1 MQNLGIAKGDDLI
14 MCFAYTNILHFEFC
28 IPHFIL
34 GKDDPMSDAQKKQN
48 FLQGTA
54 LLAMATAIVKIIG
67 AFYKIPLNA
76 IIGEKGFGYFNTA
89 YEIYNVLLMISTAGL
104 PVAMSR
110 MISQAS
116 SLKHYN
122 QVRRIYN
129 TARGIFLALGITGT
143 LLMTLFCRQL
153 AAFQNQP
160 DAWAAIGFLGP
171 CVLLIC
177 VMSTFRGFFQ
187 GQSNMLPTSISQVIE
202 AIVKLIV
209 GIAAAY
215 LLLKT
220 TGSVA
225 LAAGGAILGVT
236 ASCLV
241 SAFYLFGCFRKVYP
255 DLPQTSEEPR
265 SFSNTAKGLMIIAI
279 PITLGSAGLQ
289 LLTMLETKIYMGR
302 LLEFYTQAAADTMR
316 GIYGMTQ
323 TIFNMPCAFITPITI
338 SIIPAITAQLTTD
351 NALEAKATEES
362 AIRITGLISMPCA
375 FGLGLLAQPVT
386 ALLGGY
392 TGDNLVLAA
401 RLMTILGFSIMFNAV
416 VLVTTAIMQAH
427 GHASRPVVN
436 MLIGG
441 ILKLAAVFLL
451 TGNPNI
457 GIVGTPVGTLLCYL
471 AISVLNIVSI
481 RSLLPHP
488 PAIVKNLI
496 RTFLAALIMGIF
508 VFLAFTGL
516 KAVGIGSRLILCGLP
531 IAVGVAAYAIAA
543 VKIKVVTR
551 EDCLLLPKGEKIA
564 KLLKL

>member
-1 MQNLGIAKGDDLI
+1 
-14 MCFAYTNILHFEFC
+14 
-28 IPHFIL
+28 
-34 GKDDPMSDAQKKQN
+34 MSDAQKKQN
-48 FLQGTA
+48 FLHGTA
-54 LLAMATAIVKIIG
+54 LLAMATAIVKVIG
-67 AFYKIPLNA
+67 ALYKIPLNA
-76 IIGEKGFGYFNTA
+76 IIGEQGFGYFNTA

-116 SLKHYN
+116 SLGHYN

-129 TARGIFLALGITGT
+129 TARGIFLGLGITGT
-143 LLMTLFCRQL
+143 LLMTVFCRQL

-187 GQSNMLPTSISQVIE
+187 GQSNMLPTSISQVLE
-202 AIVKLIV
+202 AVVKLIV
-209 GIAAAY
+209 GIVAA
-215 LLLKT
+215 LVLLKS
-220 TGSVA
+220 TGSIP

-236 ASCLV
+236 ASCLASSV
-241 SAFYLFGCFRKVYP
+241 YLFGCFRKVYP
-255 DLPQTSEEPR
+255 HMPRTEEAPKT
-265 SFSNTAKGLMIIAI
+265 FSDTAKGLLIIAI

-302 LLEFYTQAAADTMR
+302 LLEFYSQAQADTMR

-338 SIIPAITAQLTTD
+338 SIIPAITAQLTTCND
-351 NALEAKATEES
+351 AEAKATEES
-362 AIRITGLISMPCA
+362 AARITGLISMPCA
-375 FGLGLLAQPVT
+375 FGLGVLAEPVT

-392 TGDNLVLAA
+392 TGDNLVLAGK
-401 RLMTILGFSIMFNAV
+401 LMTILGFSIMFNAV

-427 GHASRPVVN
+427 GHAGRPVIN

-441 ILKLAAVFLL
+441 LLKLAAVFIL
-451 TGNPNI
+451 TGNPDI

-471 AISVLNIVSI
+471 AISALNLYSI
-481 RSLLPHP
+481 RTLLEHP
-488 PAIVKNLI
+488 PAILKNI
-496 RTFLAALIMGIF
+496 IKPFLAAAIMGAM
-508 VFLAFTGL
+508 VYGALLGL
-516 KAVGIGSRLILCGLP
+516 KALGITSRLILCGVP
-531 IAVGVAAYAIAA
+531 IMVGVAVYLMAA

-551 EDCLLLPKGEKIA
+551 EDCLLLPKGAKIA

>member
-1 MQNLGIAKGDDLI
+1 
-14 MCFAYTNILHFEFC
+14 
-28 IPHFIL
+28 
-34 GKDDPMSDAQKKQN
+34 MSDAQKKQN

-54 LLAMATAIVKIIG
+54 LLAMATAIVKVIG
-67 AFYKIPLNA
+67 ALYKIPLNA
-76 IIGEKGFGYFNTA
+76 IIGTQGFGYFNTA

-122 QVRRIYN
+122 QVRRIYH
-129 TARGIFLALGITGT
+129 TARGIFLGLGITGT

-153 AAFQNQP
+153 AQFQNQP

-177 VMSTFRGFFQ
+177 IMSTFRGFFQ
-187 GQSNMLPTSISQVIE
+187 GQSNMLPTSISQVLE

-209 GIAAAY
+209 GIVAAY
-215 LLLKT
+215 VLLKT

-236 ASCLV
+236 MSCLV
-241 SAFYLFGCFRKVYP
+241 SSLYLFGCFRKVYP
-255 DLPQTSEEPR
+255 QLPQTQEEPR
-265 SFSNTAKGLMIIAI
+265 SYSDTAKGLLIIAI

-289 LLTMLETKIYMGR
+289 FLTMLETKIYMGR
-302 LLEFYTQAAADTMR
+302 LLEFYSQSAADNMR

-338 SIIPAITAQLTTD
+338 SIIPAITAQLTTCKE
-351 NALEAKATEES
+351 AEAKETEES
-362 AIRITGLISMPCA
+362 AVRITGLISMPCA
-375 FGLGLLAQPVT
+375 FGLGLLAEPVT

-392 TGDNLVLAA
+392 SGDNLALATK
-401 RLMTILGFSIMFNAV
+401 LMTILGFSIMFNAV

-427 GHASRPVVN
+427 GHAGRPVIN

-441 ILKLAAVFLL
+441 VLKLAAVYIL
-451 TGNPNI
+451 TGNRNI
-457 GIVGTPVGTLLCYL
+457 GIVGTPVGTLLCYV
-471 AISVLNIVSI
+471 AIAILNIYSI
-481 RSLLPHP
+481 RTLLAHP
-488 PAIVKNLI
+488 PAIVRNLA
-496 RTFLAALIMGIF
+496 RPFFASVVMGIF
-508 VFLAFTGL
+508 VFASFTGL
-516 KAVGIGSRLILCGLP
+516 KMLGITSRLILCALP
-531 IAVGVAAYAIAA
+531 IVIGVLVYVVAA

>member
-1 MQNLGIAKGDDLI
+1 
-14 MCFAYTNILHFEFC
+14 
-28 IPHFIL
+28 
-34 GKDDPMSDAQKKQN
+34 MSDAQKKQN

-116 SLKHYN
+116 SLKSYN

-153 AAFQNQP
+153 AEFQNQP

-255 DLPQTSEEPR
+255 DLPQTREEPR
-265 SFSNTAKGLMIIAI
+265 SFGDTAKGLMIIAI

-289 LLTMLETKIYMGR
+289 FLTMLETKIYMGR

-338 SIIPAITAQLTTD
+338 SIIPAITAQLTTCKE
-351 NALEAKATEES
+351 LEAKATEES

-392 TGDNLVLAA
+392 TGDNLVLAT
-401 RLMTILGFSIMFNAV
+401 RLMTVLGFSIMFNAV

-441 ILKLAAVFLL
+441 ILKLAAVFVL

-471 AISVLNIVSI
+471 AISVLNIFSI

-488 PAIVKNLI
+488 PAILKNLI
-496 RTFLAALIMGIF
+496 RTFLAAVIMGIF

-516 KAVGIGSRLILCGLP
+516 KTVGISSRLILCGLP
-531 IAVGVAAYAIAA
+531 IAVGVVAYVIAA

>member
-1 MQNLGIAKGDDLI
+1 MR
-14 MCFAYTNILHFEFC
+14 FAHTVILHFEFC

-34 GKDDPMSDAQKKQN
+34 GKDDSMSDAQKKQN

-202 AIVKLIV
+202 AVVKLIV

-215 LLLKT
+215 LLLKS

-236 ASCLV
+236 VSCLV

-255 DLPQTSEEPR
+255 DLPQTREEPR
-265 SFSNTAKGLMIIAI
+265 SFADTAKGLMVIAI

-338 SIIPAITAQLTTD
+338 SIIPAITAQLTTCND
-351 NALEAKATEES
+351 LEAKATEES

-386 ALLGGY
+386 ALLGRY
-392 TGDNLVLAA
+392 TGDNLILAT
-401 RLMTILGFSIMFNAV
+401 RLMTVLGFSIMFNAL

-427 GHASRPVVN
+427 GHASRPVIN

-441 ILKLAAVFLL
+441 VLKLAAVFLL
-451 TGNPNI
+451 TGNPAI

-471 AISVLNIVSI
+471 AISVLNIFSI

-488 PAIVKNLI
+488 PAIVKNLV

-516 KAVGIGSRLILCGLP
+516 KLAGISSRLILCGLP
-531 IAVGVAAYAIAA
+531 IAVGVAAYAFAA

>member
-1 MQNLGIAKGDDLI
+1 
-14 MCFAYTNILHFEFC
+14 
-28 IPHFIL
+28 
-34 GKDDPMSDAQKKQN
+34 MSDAQKKQN

-129 TARGIFLALGITGT
+129 TARGIFLGLGITGT
-143 LLMTLFCRQL
+143 LLMTFFCRQL

-177 VMSTFRGFFQ
+177 IMSTFRGFFQ

-209 GIAAAY
+209 GIAAAW
-215 LLLKT
+215 LLLKS

-241 SAFYLFGCFRKVYP
+241 SSFYLFGCFRKVYP
-255 DLPQTSEEPR
+255 SLPVTAEEPR
-265 SFSNTAKGLMIIAI
+265 SFADTAKGLMIIAI

-302 LLEFYTQAAADTMR
+302 LLEFYTQGAADTMR

-338 SIIPAITAQLTTD
+338 SIIPAITAQLTTCHE
-351 NALEAKATEES
+351 LEAKATEES

-392 TGDNLVLAA
+392 TGDNLVLATK
-401 RLMTILGFSIMFNAV
+401 LMTILGFSIMFNAV

-427 GHASRPVVN
+427 GHATRPVIN

-441 ILKLAAVFLL
+441 VLKLAAVFML
-451 TGNPNI
+451 TGNPNV

-471 AISVLNIVSI
+471 AISVLNIYSI
-481 RSLLPHP
+481 RTLLDHP
-488 PAIVKNLI
+488 PAILKNLI
-496 RTFLAALIMGIF
+496 RTFLAALIMGVF
-508 VFLAFTGL
+508 VFAAFTGL
-516 KAVGIGSRLILCGLP
+516 KTIGITSRLILCGAP
-531 IAVGVAAYAIAA
+531 IAVGVLTYAIAA

>member
-1 MQNLGIAKGDDLI
+1 
-14 MCFAYTNILHFEFC
+14 
-28 IPHFIL
+28 
-34 GKDDPMSDAQKKQN
+34 MSDAQKKQN

-153 AAFQNQP
+153 ATFQNQP

-202 AIVKLIV
+202 AIVKLII
-209 GIAAAY
+209 GIGAAY

-225 LAAGGAILGVT
+225 MAAGGAILGVT

-241 SAFYLFGCFRKVYP
+241 SSFYLFGCFRKVYP
-255 DLPQTSEEPR
+255 DLPQTREEPR
-265 SFSNTAKGLMIIAI
+265 SFSHTAKGLMIIAI

-289 LLTMLETKIYMGR
+289 FLTMLETKIYMGR

-338 SIIPAITAQLTTD
+338 SIIPAITAQLTTGKD
-351 NALEAKATEES
+351 LEAKATEES

-392 TGDNLVLAA
+392 TGDNLVLAT

-427 GHASRPVVN
+427 GHASRPVMN

-441 ILKLAAVFLL
+441 VLKLVAVFIL
-451 TGNPNI
+451 TGSPNI

-471 AISVLNIVSI
+471 AISVLNIFSI
-481 RSLLPHP
+481 RTLLPHP
-488 PAIVKNLI
+488 PAIVKNLA
-496 RTFLAALIMGIF
+496 RTFLAALTMGIF

-516 KAVGIGSRLILCGLP
+516 KSIGISSRLILCGLP
-531 IAVGVAAYAIAA
+531 IAVGVAAYALAA

>member
-1 MQNLGIAKGDDLI
+1 MR
-14 MCFAYTNILHFEFC
+14 FAHTIILHFEFC
-28 IPHFIL
+28 IQHFIL
-34 GKDDPMSDAQKKQN
+34 GKDDSMSDAQKKQN

-54 LLAMATAIVKIIG
+54 LLAMATAIVKVIG

-116 SLKHYN
+116 SLKHCN
-122 QVRRIYN
+122 QVRRVYN

-160 DAWAAIGFLGP
+160 DAWAAIGCLGP

-177 VMSTFRGFFQ
+177 IMSTFRGFFQ

-202 AIVKLIV
+202 AVVKLIV
-209 GIAAAY
+209 GIAAAWI
-215 LLLKT
+215 LLKT
-220 TGSVA
+220 TSSVA

-241 SAFYLFGCFRKVYP
+241 SSFYLFGCFRKVYP

-265 SFSNTAKGLMIIAI
+265 SFADTAKGLMIIAI

-289 LLTMLETKIYMGR
+289 FLTMLETKIYMGR
-302 LLEFYTQAAADTMR
+302 LLEFYTQSAADTMR

-338 SIIPAITAQLTTD
+338 SIIPAITAQLTTCKD
-351 NALEAKATEES
+351 LEAKATEES

-392 TGDNLVLAA
+392 TGDNLVLATK
-401 RLMTILGFSIMFNAV
+401 LMTVLGFSIMFNAV

-427 GHASRPVVN
+427 GHATRPVIN

-441 ILKLAAVFLL
+441 MLKLAAVFIL

-471 AISVLNIVSI
+471 AIAALNIYSI
-481 RSLLPHP
+481 RTLLEHP
-488 PAIVKNLI
+488 PAILKNLL
-496 RTFLAALIMGIF
+496 RTFLAAVVMGIF
-508 VFLAFTGL
+508 VFAAFTGL
-516 KAVGIGSRLILCGLP
+516 KMIGISSRIILCGAP
-531 IAVGVAAYAIAA
+531 IAVGVVAYALAA

-564 KLLKL
+564 RLLKL

>member
-1 MQNLGIAKGDDLI
+1 
-14 MCFAYTNILHFEFC
+14 
-28 IPHFIL
+28 
-34 GKDDPMSDAQKKQN
+34 MSNAERKQN

-177 VMSTFRGFFQ
+177 IMSTFRGFFQ

-202 AIVKLIV
+202 AVVKLIV
-209 GIAAAY
+209 GIAAAW
-215 LLLKT
+215 LLLKS

-225 LAAGGAILGVT
+225 MAAGGAILGVT
-236 ASCLV
+236 MSCLV
-241 SAFYLFGCFRKVYP
+241 SSFYLFGCFRKVYP
-255 DLPQTSEEPR
+255 QMPATSDEPR
-265 SFSNTAKGLMIIAI
+265 TFGDTAKGLMVIAI

-289 LLTMLETKIYMGR
+289 FLTMLETKIYMGR
-302 LLEFYTQAAADTMR
+302 LLEFYTQSAADTMR

-338 SIIPAITAQLTTD
+338 SIIPAITAQLTTCRD
-351 NALEAKATEES
+351 LEAKATEES

-392 TGDNLVLAA
+392 TGDNLVLATK
-401 RLMTILGFSIMFNAV
+401 LMTILGFSIMFNAV

-427 GHASRPVVN
+427 GYASRPVIN

-441 ILKLAAVFLL
+441 VVKLAAVFLL

-471 AISVLNIVSI
+471 AISVLNIYSI
-481 RSLLPHP
+481 RTLLNHP
-488 PAIVKNLI
+488 PAILKNLI
-496 RTFLAALIMGIF
+496 RTFLAAAIMGIF
-508 VFLAFTGL
+508 VFAAFTGL
-516 KAVGIGSRLILCGLP
+516 KMAGITSRLILCGAP
-531 IAVGVAAYAIAA
+531 IAVGVIAYVLAA

>member
-1 MQNLGIAKGDDLI
+1 
-14 MCFAYTNILHFEFC
+14 
-28 IPHFIL
+28 
-34 GKDDPMSDAQKKQN
+34 MSDAQKKQN

-54 LLAMATAIVKIIG
+54 LLAMATAIVKVIG
-67 AFYKIPLNA
+67 ALYKIPLNA
-76 IIGEKGFGYFNTA
+76 IIGEQGFGYFNTA

-129 TARGIFLALGITGT
+129 TARGIFLGLGITGT

-153 AAFQNQP
+153 AQFQNQP
-160 DAWAAIGFLGP
+160 DAWAAIGCLGP

-187 GQSNMLPTSISQVIE
+187 GQSNMLPTSISQVLE
-202 AIVKLIV
+202 AVVKLIV
-209 GIAAAY
+209 GIVAA
-215 LLLKT
+215 LILLKA

-241 SAFYLFGCFRKVYP
+241 SSVYLFGCFRKVYP
-255 DLPQTSEEPR
+255 NLPQTREEPR
-265 SFSNTAKGLMIIAI
+265 SFADTARGLLIIAI

-289 LLTMLETKIYMGR
+289 FLTMLETKIYMGR
-302 LLEFYTQAAADTMR
+302 LLLFHSQAAADTMR

-338 SIIPAITAQLTTD
+338 SIIPAITAQLTTCRD
-351 NALEAKATEES
+351 QEAKEIEES
-362 AIRITGLISMPCA
+362 AARITGLISMPCA
-375 FGLGLLAQPVT
+375 FGLGLLAEPVT
-386 ALLGGY
+386 SLLGGY
-392 TGDNLVLAA
+392 TGNNLILAT

-416 VLVTTAIMQAH
+416 VLMTTAIMQAH
-427 GHASRPVVN
+427 GHAGRPVIN

-441 ILKLAAVFLL
+441 LLKLAAVFLL
-451 TGNPNI
+451 TGNPHI

-471 AISVLNIVSI
+471 AICILNLYSI
-481 RSLLPHP
+481 RTLLENPPSL
-488 PAIVKNLI
+488 VKHLL
-496 RTFLAALIMGIF
+496 RPFFAAAIMGVF
-508 VFLAFTGL
+508 VFATLTVL
-516 KAVGIGSRLILCGLP
+516 KYAGISSRLILCGGP
-531 IAVGVAAYAIAA
+531 IAVGVLVYVFAA

>member
-1 MQNLGIAKGDDLI
+1 MCYRFACYLPPAEDPKGV
-14 MCFAYTNILHFEFC
+14 FF
-28 IPHFIL
+28 
-34 GKDDPMSDAQKKQN
+34 MSDAQKKQN

-122 QVRRIYN
+122 QVRRIYH
-129 TARGIFLALGITGT
+129 TARGIFLGLGITGT

-153 AAFQNQP
+153 AVFQNQP

-177 VMSTFRGFFQ
+177 IMSTFRGFFQ

-209 GIAAAY
+209 GIAAAW
-215 LLLKT
+215 LLLKS

-241 SAFYLFGCFRKVYP
+241 SSVYLFGCFRKVYP
-255 DLPQTSEEPR
+255 QMPATSDEPR
-265 SFSNTAKGLMIIAI
+265 SFTDTAKGLMVIAI

-289 LLTMLETKIYMGR
+289 FLTMLETKIYMGR
-302 LLEFYTQAAADTMR
+302 LLDLGYSQAAADTMR

-338 SIIPAITAQLTTD
+338 SIIPAITAQLTTCRD
-351 NALEAKATEES
+351 LEAKATEES

-392 TGDNLVLAA
+392 TGDNLVLATK
-401 RLMTILGFSIMFNAV
+401 LMTILGFSIMFNAV

-427 GHASRPVVN
+427 GYASRPVVN

-441 ILKLAAVFLL
+441 ILKLAAVFIL

-471 AISVLNIVSI
+471 AISVLNIYSI
-481 RSLLPHP
+481 RTLLEHP
-488 PAIVKNLI
+488 PAILKNLV
-496 RTFLAALIMGIF
+496 RTFLAAVIMGIF
-508 VFLAFTGL
+508 VFAAFTGL
-516 KAVGIGSRLILCGLP
+516 KALGITSRLILCGAP
-531 IAVGVAAYAIAA
+531 IAVGVVAYVIAA

-564 KLLKL
+564 RLLKL